1 MEKKPFPAWSSRS
14 KPSATWLIFIP
25 TSTVWSPVAALC
37 PMAGLCAAGNRR
49 KEAGK
54 RFSPQGFKDACRGEK
69 DRQRNGG
76 KAPFLEKIPFQ
87 RSPPGQNP
95 KRDRRGRESLAQYI
109 LRSPFSLEKMTY
121 QRQTQTVLYRI
132 TAVGCFEHWEL
143 RGRRSAVAFVGIQG
157 GALVEVAMAAI
168 VGWLAY
174 RISIRGTRDRR

>member
-1 MEKKPFPAWSSRS
+1 M
-14 KPSATWLIFIP
+14 
-25 TSTVWSPVAALC
+25 AALG
-37 PMAGLCAAGNRR
+37 PMAGFMCCRNRR

-54 RFSPQGFKDACRGEK
+54 RFSPQGFKDARRGEK